1 MFDPYTIGQQSK
13 RHSDIIQ
20 TRNNN
25 IRLYTMSHLCNV
37 VHIQRLLH
45 KGLLILYVLPCSTFR
60 DALIT
65 SSVNC
70 CTSFFSGF
78 VIFMILGYMADLA
91 DVDIAD
97 VATEGRCFAN
107 KL

>member
-1 MFDPYTIGQQSK
+1 MLHI
-13 RHSDIIQ
+13 
-20 TRNNN
+20 
-25 IRLYTMSHLCNV
+25 CNV
-37 VHIQRLLH
+37 IHIQRRLYIAW
-45 KGLLILYVLPCSTFR
+45 LILYVSTCSTFR

>member
-1 MFDPYTIGQQSK
+1 MRFY
-13 RHSDIIQ
+13 RH
-20 TRNNN
+20 
-25 IRLYTMSHLCNV
+25 NV
-37 VHIQRLLH
+37 SHIQH
-45 KGLLILYVLPCSTFR
+45 LPYPTLSLFR

-97 VATEGRCFAN
+97 VATEGRWFAN